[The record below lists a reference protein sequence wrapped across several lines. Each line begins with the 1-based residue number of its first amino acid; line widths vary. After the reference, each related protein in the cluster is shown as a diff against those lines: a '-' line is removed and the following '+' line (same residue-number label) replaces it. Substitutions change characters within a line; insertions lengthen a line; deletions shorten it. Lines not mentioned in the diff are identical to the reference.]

1 MPDLN
6 ISLKLVTGDSISGPG
21 FYIFIMD
28 HDWGLRTR
36 SVQAATLTCCWEVRS
51 ASVCICYISNQLR
64 FIRSRST
71 LTHSIYLFTHLW
83 PPANT
88 FLLAPG
94 LTSYILQSLV
104 FVFSSLHSVFKFLGS
119 ILFSGE
125 LVGVLFI
132 HHQINDQ
139 EASSASRILEE
150 KETTGHGK
158 WVISKW
164 FRHLLS
170 FIIGIQKTSNQF
182 PAESSVS
189 LLAAFLVI
197 ILIFSD
203 HQRFK
208 GHKTENLMSTQ
219 NLSNASRNQPQDIK

>member
-1 MPDLN
+1 MPELN

-36 SVQAATLTCCWEVRS
+36 SVQAATLTCGREVRS

-64 FIRSRST
+64 FIGSRST

-132 HHQINDQ
+132 HHQWSRSIISIKNTWGEGNNWSWKMGHLKMIPTFTEFHHWHPKDIQ
-139 EASSASRILEE
+139 SVPCRIQCLLTGSILGDDIDFLWSSE
-150 KETTGHGK
+150 
-158 WVISKW
+158 
-164 FRHLLS
+164 
-170 FIIGIQKTSNQF
+170 IQRSQNWKLNEQS
-182 PAESSVS
+182 ESV
-189 LLAAFLVI
+189 
-197 ILIFSD
+197 
-203 HQRFK
+203 
-208 GHKTENLMSTQ
+208 
-219 NLSNASRNQPQDIK
+219 